1 MSIVRTVLG
10 DIDAAD
16 LGPTYS
22 HEHLV
27 IDGGFLIQ
35 LYPDFQLGDV
45 DKAVAELEPA
55 VELGLRG
62 VVDAMP
68 CDIGRNVVKLAEIS
82 RRTGVNIIAPTGLH
96 LAKYYPERHW
106 GTTASVDELVRLFVA
121 DIAEGVDANDYNG
134 PFTERTDHRA
144 GLIKVAGSRDRL
156 SEHDRRVFE
165 AAAITHRETGAPILT
180 HCQDGT
186 AGLEQLELLV
196 GLGVPAGKISLS
208 HVDKVV
214 DRGYHR
220 ELAAAGAF
228 VEYDQ
233 AFRWQP
239 DQPNGTLQLV
249 EWMVEDGHASRILLG
264 LDAARRGY
272 WVSYGGRPGWTF
284 LLGPF
289 AVLMG
294 QSGISPADRRRFFVE
309 NPAAAF
315 SFVDAG

>member
-10 DIDAAD
+10 DIEASE
-16 LGPTYS
+16 LGATYA

-45 DKAVAELEPA
+45 DKAVTELEPA
-55 VELGLRG
+55 IRLGLRSL
-62 VVDAMP
+62 VDAMP
-68 CDIGRNVVKLAEIS
+68 CDIGRNVLKLAEIS
-82 RRTGVNIIAPTGLH
+82 RRTGVHIIAPTGLH

-106 GTTASVDELVRLFVA
+106 SSVASVDELARLFIA
-121 DIAEGVDANDYNG
+121 DIVDGIDANDYG
-134 PFTERTDHRA
+134 SPFLRRTEHRA
-144 GLIKVAGSRDRL
+144 GVIKVAGSRDQL
-156 SEHDRRVFE
+156 SAHDRRVFE
-165 AAAITHRETGAPILT
+165 AAAVAHRETGAPVLT

-186 AGLEQLELLV
+186 AGLEQIEVLT
-196 GLGVPAGKISLS
+196 GHGVPAGKIALS

-220 ELAAAGAF
+220 ELTATGAH

-233 AFRWQP
+233 AFRWP
-239 DQPNGTLQLV
+239 ADQPNGTLQLI
-249 EWMVEDGHASRILLG
+249 EWMVEDGRGGQIVLG

-272 WVSYGGRPGWTF
+272 WASYGGRPGWGF

-289 AVLMG
+289 AAMLTER
-294 QSGISPADRRRFFVE
+294 GISMEDRHRFFVE
-309 NPAAAF
+309 NAAAVF
-315 SFVDAG
+315 SFVAA

>member
-1 MSIVRTVLG
+1 MSFVRTVLG
-10 DIDAAD
+10 DIDPAD

-55 VELGLRG
+55 AELGLRG
-62 VVDAMP
+62 IIDAMP

-82 RRTGVNIIAPTGLH
+82 RRTGVHIVAPTGLH

-106 GTTASVDELVRLFVA
+106 GADATVDDLVRLFVA
-121 DIAEGVDANDYNG
+121 DIVEGVDENDYNG
-134 PFTERTDHRA
+134 PFVRRTEHRA
-144 GLIKVAGSRDRL
+144 GLIKAAGSRDRL
-156 SEHDRRVFE
+156 SDHDQRVFE
-165 AAAITHRETGAPILT
+165 AAAIAHRQTGAPILT

-186 AGLEQLELLV
+186 AGLEQVVVLT
-196 GLGVPAGKISLS
+196 GHGVPARKIALS

-220 ELAAAGAF
+220 ELLATGAF

-233 AFRWQP
+233 AFRWP
-239 DQPNGTLQLV
+239 AGEPNGTLQLI
-249 EWMVEDGHASRILLG
+249 EWMVEDGYARQILLG

-272 WVSYGGRPGWTF
+272 WVTYGGRPGWTF

-289 AVLMG
+289 SVLMG
-294 QSGISPADRRRFFVE
+294 QNGVSEADRRRFFVE
-309 NPAAAF
+309 NPAAVF
-315 SFVDAG
+315 SFVDRG